1 MIVTKKRNKVISLF
15 LSFAIKSNMKKRIFC
30 FVTVIMLM
38 LSLSVN
44 VFATDTTNNSE
55 NTDTANESSQGVPD
69 EYDFLDTNTLGPT
82 NSLRL
87 IYAKMQ
93 LELSSEAEKQAQEMI
108 NQVAALQEEQK
119 LVSSFLNTARQL
131 QNESKENRNQTS
143 RMPDDMYAYINE
155 NNLGYDKSGDAM
167 LLTAEEWDTVIVLL
181 ESRLMELG
189 TETQQK
195 MVYVQNLIGQ
205 YNSYLQ
211 DSNTQ
216 TPNSSQVIT
225 SLARAQSMYGDSEVG
240 LAVTA
245 LVVGLVLGCVI
256 TLAAQKV
263 RRKKSAV

>member
-1 MIVTKKRNKVISLF
+1 MNGTKKRNKVISLL

-30 FVTVIMLM
+30 FVTVTLLM
-38 LSLSVN
+38 LSVSVN
-44 VFATDTTNNSE
+44 VFAADTTNSE
-55 NTDTANESSQGVPD
+55 NTDTANENTQGVSYESELPD
-69 EYDFLDTNTLGPT
+69 MNTLGPS

-87 IYAKMQ
+87 LYAKLQ
-93 LELSSEAEKQAQEMI
+93 LELSETAKNQMLEVM

-131 QNESKENRNQTS
+131 QNESKENQNQTS
-143 RMPDDMYAYINE
+143 RMPDDMYAYISE
-155 NNLGYDKSGDAM
+155 NNLDYDKSGDAM

-181 ESRLMELG
+181 ENRLMELG
-189 TETQQK
+189 AETQQK
-195 MVYVQNLIGQ
+195 MVYIQNLMGQ

-211 DSNTQ
+211 DTNTQ
-216 TPNSSQVIT
+216 TPNPNQTIT
-225 SLARAQSMYGDSEVG
+225 SLPRVQSMYGDSEAG

>member
-1 MIVTKKRNKVISLF
+1 
-15 LSFAIKSNMKKRIFC
+15 MKKKIFC
-30 FVTVIMLM
+30 LVTVMLLM
-38 LSLSVN
+38 LSVSVN
-44 VFATDTTNNSE
+44 VFAADTTNSE
-55 NTDTANESSQGVPD
+55 NTDTANENTQGVPYESELPD
-69 EYDFLDTNTLGPT
+69 MNDLGP
-82 NSLRL
+82 NHSLQIL
-87 IYAKMQ
+87 YAKMQ
-93 LELSSEAEKQAQEMI
+93 LELSNTAKNQAQEMM

-119 LVSSFLNTARQL
+119 QVSNFLNTARQL
-131 QNESKENRNQTS
+131 QNESKENQDQNS

-181 ESRLMELG
+181 ENRLMELG

-195 MVYVQNLIGQ
+195 MVYIQNLMGQ

-211 DSNTQ
+211 GTNTQ

-225 SLARAQSMYGDSEVG
+225 SLARGQSMYGDLEAG